1 MPGGAPSRYTESA
14 NDPKGSPMYDKI
26 LVPVDDG
33 EENRRAVEHAAALR
47 KLSGGRVCLLHVVD
61 PLWYANG
68 RECAAIYF
76 NTVLPAMRRDGRRIL
91 QEFQD
96 VLGGDAASAEQVLEE
111 AGIRSV
117 PEIIIG
123 QAKQWGAD
131 VIVMGTHGR
140 RGWNRTLMGSV
151 AEEVARLS
159 PVPVMLVRP
168 ATPRQP

>member
-1 MPGGAPSRYTESA
+1 
-14 NDPKGSPMYDKI
+14 MYDRI

-47 KLSGGRVCLLHVVD
+47 KLSGGRICLLHVVD

-76 NTVLPAMRRDGRRIL
+76 NSVLPAMRRDGQRIL
-91 QEFQD
+91 QEFRD
-96 VLGGDAASAEQVLEE
+96 MLGDDAVSSEQVLEE
-111 AGIRSV
+111 SGIRSV

-140 RGWNRTLMGSV
+140 RGWSRTLMGSV
-151 AEEVARLS
+151 AEEVARLA

-168 ATPRQP
+168 ATPKQP